1 MNARIGKSQLQPM
14 LVSLGM
20 TWKIPFPAMI
30 NAGKRQFEAF
40 VIIIPLPLPCKFPI
54 VPSRMML
61 QNESMGRGTMPL
73 VAVVSIKVSL
83 VSRIDVHP
91 CWFRVCLRECMTHQN
106 TTTDKHDVT
115 ILYNL
120 VGGLEHF
127 SIYWEESSQLTNI
140 FQRGWNHQPANGK
153 SVVRHIGKKHT
164 LWFFNIAMGTIAHR
178 NRWFTWVYR
187 S

>member
-1 MNARIGKSQLQPM
+1 MACSCSPTDIRTFEAKDMVQSRVILASMRIMNARIGKSQLQPM

-73 VAVVSIKVSL
+73 VAVVTIKVSL
-83 VSRIDVHP
+83 VSHIDVHP

-140 FQRGWNHQPANGK
+140 FQRGWNRQPDD
-153 SVVRHIGKKHT
+153 I
-164 LWFFNIAMGTIAHR
+164 L
-178 NRWFTWVYR
+178 
-187 S
+187 